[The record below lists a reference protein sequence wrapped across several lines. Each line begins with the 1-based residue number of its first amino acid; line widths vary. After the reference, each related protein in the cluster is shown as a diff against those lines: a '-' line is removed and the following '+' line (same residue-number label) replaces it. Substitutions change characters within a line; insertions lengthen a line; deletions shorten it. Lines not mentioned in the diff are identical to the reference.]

1 MDDYTAN
8 EPGLWLAQ
16 NDPSLSGAVSD
27 PSIQP
32 NQPQEA
38 GASDQYS
45 ETAGGEYE
53 NGVIPQDAVAP
64 GPEAMDPSQVAPTDA
79 GATGAGPSTP
89 DQAAIDA
96 ATTPPPPSYGT
107 EAGAFTPG
115 GDTPSNPGI
124 DSQGGDFPQSG
135 DPRASSSPTGDGQ
148 MATTAMPQGLGTSVE
163 PPLGLL
169 PIIVFGLATVIGIV
183 IYLSR
188 RGKNWAEIG
197 ESIRDDGGGVSRP
210 ESRIVTQFS
219 EIQDMKGGTRHTQSS
234 MQVSGFE

>member
-8 EPGLWLAQ
+8 EPSLWLAQ

-45 ETAGGEYE
+45 ETAGGDYE
-53 NGVIPQDAVAP
+53 NGVIPQDAATP
-64 GPEAMDPSQVAPTDA
+64 GSEPMDPSQVAPSDA
-79 GATGAGPSTP
+79 GVPVSGPSAH
-89 DQAAIDA
+89 DQAPIDA
-96 ATTPPPPSYGT
+96 ATTPPPPSYGG
-107 EAGAFTPG
+107 EAGTFPPG
-115 GDTPSNPGI
+115 GDSLSNPGV
-124 DSQGGDFPQSG
+124 DSQGSGFPQSG
-135 DPRASSSPTGDGQ
+135 DPQGSSSPMGDGQ
-148 MATTAMPQGLGTSVE
+148 MATTAMPNGLGTSVE

-197 ESIRDDGGGVSRP
+197 DSIRDDGGGVSRP

-219 EIQDMKGGTRHTQSS
+219 EIQDIKGGTKHTQSS

>member
-45 ETAGGEYE
+45 ETAGGDYE
-53 NGVIPQDAVAP
+53 NGVIPQDAATA
-64 GPEAMDPSQVAPTDA
+64 GPEAMDPSQVAPTDS
-79 GATGAGPSTP
+79 GAPAAGPGIP
-89 DQAAIDA
+89 DQATIDA
-96 ATTPPPPSYGT
+96 ATTPPPPSYGG
-107 EAGAFTPG
+107 EAGTLTPG
-115 GDTPSNPGI
+115 GDNLSNPGV
-124 DSQGGDFPQSG
+124 DSQGSGFPQSG
-135 DPRASSSPTGDGQ
+135 DPQASSSPTGDGQ
-148 MATTAMPQGLGTSVE
+148 MNATGMPQGLGTSVE

-197 ESIRDDGGGVSRP
+197 DSIREDGGGVSRP

-219 EIQDMKGGTRHTQSS
+219 EIQDIKGGTRHTQNS